1 MTARKT
7 TDIESHIREYGEW
20 RQHLHDDVAEFQEWL
35 KKEDL
40 SDIQVDQ
47 SLSRV
52 LNTLRDDKLYVAF
65 VAEFSRGKSEL
76 INAIFFGGLGRR
88 ILPSAA
94 GRTTMS
100 PTELLY
106 DRDSAPNLRLL
117 PIETRKTGTTIAEYR
132 GFADEWK
139 VIKLDPKSADRM
151 ADALQH
157 IAETKLVSQKEAQE
171 LGFHIAADEHEQGMY
186 ILDDGQVEIPR
197 WRHAIINY
205 PHPLLENGLV
215 ILDTPGL
222 NALGAEPELT
232 LNMLP
237 SAHAVLFILAADA
250 GVTKTDIDVWHDHI
264 GSKKSGSSKGRL
276 VVLNKIDGLWDELRD
291 DSVVQKEIERQI
303 KDTAKHLKIPVGN
316 IFPVSAQ
323 KGLYGKVKNDKKVLA
338 RSRLMELEDALGREL
353 VPAKRDIV
361 RNNIRGDMD
370 EITTATKTI
379 IMQRMKG
386 VYEHIGE
393 LANLNGK
400 NKDVV
405 EHMMEKVREDKEV
418 FEKSLQR
425 FQATRSIFS
434 QQTNVLYSHL
444 NLKNFD
450 KLIAQTKRDMEISMT
465 TGGLKN
471 CMKSFF
477 GQASGTMEEVAK
489 QANEIKALME
499 GVYVKF
505 QQEHGL
511 SNIKPSS
518 FSVTRYV
525 REIKRLEGKHE
536 KFVSGIS
543 MMMTEQKVVTK
554 KFYDSAVAKVRAIF
568 KMANRDADN
577 WLKNIMS
584 PMEAQVREHQIQLR
598 RRLESVKRI
607 HQASDTLQDRVK
619 ELEET
624 RKIVRGQEKVFN
636 ERTENL
642 RNQLATE
649 DDSYDTQQYELED
662 RIG

>member
-1 MTARKT
+1 MTAHT
-7 TDIESHIREYGEW
+7 ATNIEAHIKEYGEW
-20 RQHLHDDVAEFQEWL
+20 RQHLHGDVAAFQKWL
-35 KKEDL
+35 KEQDL

-47 SLSRV
+47 SLSHI
-52 LNTLRDDKLYVAF
+52 LDTLRDDKLYVAF

-94 GRTTMS
+94 GRTTMC

-106 DRDSAPNLRLL
+106 ESKTEAQLRLL

-139 VIKLDPKSADRM
+139 TVKLDAKSADRM
-151 ADALQH
+151 AKSLEH
-157 IAETKLVSQKEAQE
+157 IAETKIVSQEEAQE
-171 LGFHIAADEHEQGMY
+171 LGFHVASDEHEQGMH
-186 ILDDGQVEIPR
+186 IADDGKVEVPM

-237 SAHAVLFILAADA
+237 GAHAVLFILAADA
-250 GVTKTDIDVWHDHI
+250 GVTKSDIDVWHDHI
-264 GSKKSGSSKGRL
+264 GSEKSGSSKGRL

-291 DSVVQKEIERQI
+291 DKEVQKEIDRQI
-303 KDTAKHLKIPVGN
+303 KDTAKHLKIPLGN

-323 KGLYGKVKNDKKVLA
+323 KGLYGKIKGDKKVLD
-338 RSRLMELEDALGREL
+338 RSRLLELEDALGKEV

-361 RNNIRGDMD
+361 RNNIREDMD
-370 EITTATKTI
+370 EIIKSARTT
-379 IMQRMKG
+379 IMQRLKG
-386 VYEHIGE
+386 VYEHISE
-393 LANLNGK
+393 LASLNGK
-400 NKDVV
+400 NKDVI
-405 EHMMEKVREDKEV
+405 EHMMEKVRGDKEV

-434 QQTNVLYSHL
+434 QQTNVLYAQL
-444 NLKNFD
+444 NIKNLD

-465 TGGLKN
+465 TGGLRT
-471 CMKSFF
+471 CMKNFF
-477 GQASGTMEEVAK
+477 DQASGTMEEVAK
-489 QANEIKALME
+489 QANEIKLLME
-499 GVYVKF
+499 GVYAKF

-525 REIKRLEGKHE
+525 REIKRLEKKHE
-536 KFVSGIS
+536 QFMSGIS
-543 MMMTEQKVVTK
+543 LMMTEQKVVSQ
-554 KFYDSAVAKVRAIF
+554 KFYDSAVAKVRAIY

-584 PMEAQVREHQIQLR
+584 PMESQVREHQIQLR
-598 RRLESVKRI
+598 RRLESIKRI

-624 RKIVRGQEKVFN
+624 RKIVREQEKVFN
-636 ERTENL
+636 DRAEKL
-642 RNQLATE
+642 LVQLKAE
-649 DDSYDTQQYELED
+649 DKSIDTRQFQLED

>member
-1 MTARKT
+1 MTSSKT
-7 TDIESHIREYGEW
+7 ANIESHIREYGQW
-20 RQHLHDDVAEFQEWL
+20 RQHLHDDVAEFQDWL
-35 KKEDL
+35 KQQDL
-40 SDIQVDQ
+40 SDIHVDQ
-47 SLSRV
+47 SLTDV

-76 INAIFFGGLGRR
+76 INAIFFAGLGRR

-106 DRDSAPNLRLL
+106 DRSTVPCLRLL

-132 GFADEWK
+132 GFEDEWT
-139 VIKLDPKSADRM
+139 VIKLDPKSAESM

-157 IAETKLVSQKEAQE
+157 IAETKVVSQKEAQE
-171 LGFHIAADEHEQGMY
+171 LGFHITVDEHEEGMH
-186 ILDDGQVEIPR
+186 ILDEGGVEVPR

-205 PHPLLENGLV
+205 PHPMLENGLV

-237 SAHAVLFILAADA
+237 GAHAILFILAADA
-250 GVTKTDIDVWHDHI
+250 GVTKSDINVWHDHI

-291 DSVVQKEIERQI
+291 ESDVQNEIDRQI

-353 VPAKRDIV
+353 IPAKRDIV
-361 RNNIRGDMD
+361 RSNIRDGMD
-370 EITTATKTI
+370 DIVTATRTI
-379 IMQRMKG
+379 ITQRLKG

-393 LANLNGK
+393 LTSLNGK
-400 NKDVV
+400 NKDVI
-405 EHMMEKVREDKEV
+405 EHMMEKVRTNKEV

-434 QQTNVLYSHL
+434 QQTNVLYSQL
-444 NLKNFD
+444 NIKNLD

-471 CMKSFF
+471 CMKNFF
-477 GQASGTMEEVAK
+477 AQTRGTMEEVAL
-489 QANEIKALME
+489 QANEIKELME

-511 SNIKPSS
+511 SNIRPSS
-518 FSVTRYV
+518 FSVMRYV
-525 REIKRLEGKHE
+525 REIKRLEAKHE
-536 KFVSGIS
+536 QFMSGIS
-543 MMMTEQKVVTK
+543 MIMMEQKVLTR

-584 PMEAQVREHQIQLR
+584 PMESQVREHQIQLR
-598 RRLESVKRI
+598 RRLESIKRI
-607 HQASDTLQDRVK
+607 HQASDTLGERVK

-624 RKIVRGQEKVFN
+624 RKMVSEQEKIFN
-636 ERTENL
+636 KHSGHL
-642 RNQLATE
+642 LKQLIAE
-649 DDSYDTQQYELED
+649 DDSFDTMQYEMED
-662 RIG
+662 RSG

>member
-1 MTARKT
+1 MTAHT
-7 TDIESHIREYGEW
+7 ATNIEAHIKEYGEW
-20 RQHLHDDVAEFQEWL
+20 RQHLHGDVAAFQKWL
-35 KKEDL
+35 KEQDL

-47 SLSRV
+47 SLSHI
-52 LNTLRDDKLYVAF
+52 LDTLRDDKLYVAF

-94 GRTTMS
+94 GRTTMC

-106 DRDSAPNLRLL
+106 ESKTEAQLRLL

-139 VIKLDPKSADRM
+139 TVKLDAKSADRM
-151 ADALQH
+151 AKALQH
-157 IAETKLVSQKEAQE
+157 IAETKIVSQEEAQE
-171 LGFHIAADEHEQGMY
+171 LGFHVASDEHEQGMH
-186 ILDDGQVEIPR
+186 IADDGKVEVPM

-237 SAHAVLFILAADA
+237 GAHAVLFILAADA
-250 GVTKTDIDVWHDHI
+250 GVTKSDIDVWHDHI
-264 GSKKSGSSKGRL
+264 GSEKSGSSKGRL

-291 DSVVQKEIERQI
+291 DKEVQKEIDRQI
-303 KDTAKHLKIPVGN
+303 KDTAKHLKIPLGN

-323 KGLYGKVKNDKKVLA
+323 KGLYGKVKGDKKVLD
-338 RSRLMELEDALGREL
+338 RSRLLELEDALGKEV

-361 RNNIRGDMD
+361 RNNIREDMD
-370 EITTATKTI
+370 EIIKSARTT
-379 IMQRMKG
+379 IMQRLKG
-386 VYEHIGE
+386 VYEHISE
-393 LANLNGK
+393 LASLNGK
-400 NKDVV
+400 NKDVI
-405 EHMMEKVREDKEV
+405 EHMMDKVRGDKEV

-434 QQTNVLYSHL
+434 QQTNVLYAQL
-444 NLKNFD
+444 NIKNLD

-465 TGGLKN
+465 TGGLRT
-471 CMKSFF
+471 CMKNFF

-489 QANEIKALME
+489 QANEIKLLME
-499 GVYVKF
+499 GVYAKF

-525 REIKRLEGKHE
+525 REIKRLEKKHE
-536 KFVSGIS
+536 QFMSGIS
-543 MMMTEQKVVTK
+543 LMMTEQKVVSQ
-554 KFYDSAVAKVRAIF
+554 KFYDSAVAKVRAIY

-584 PMEAQVREHQIQLR
+584 PMESQVREHQIQLR
-598 RRLESVKRI
+598 RRLESIKRI

-624 RKIVRGQEKVFN
+624 RKIVREQEKVFN
-636 ERTENL
+636 DRAEKL
-642 RNQLATE
+642 MVQLKAE
-649 DDSYDTQQYELED
+649 DKSIDTRQFQLED

>member
-1 MTARKT
+1 MTARKSAN
-7 TDIESHIREYGEW
+7 IESHIREYGEW
-20 RQHLHDDVAEFQEWL
+20 RQQLHDDVAEFQDWL
-35 KKEDL
+35 KQQDL
-40 SDIQVDQ
+40 SDIHVDQ
-47 SLSRV
+47 SLTEV

-76 INAIFFGGLGRR
+76 INAIFFAGLGRR

-106 DRDSAPNLRLL
+106 NRDTVPCLRLL

-132 GFADEWK
+132 SFEDEWT
-139 VIKLDPKSADRM
+139 VIKLDPKSAESM
-151 ADALQH
+151 ANALQH
-157 IAETKLVSQKEAQE
+157 IAETKIVSQKEAQE
-171 LGFHIAADEHEQGMY
+171 LGFHITADEHEQGMH
-186 ILDDGQVEIPR
+186 ILDEGGVEVPR

-205 PHPLLENGLV
+205 PHPMLENGLV

-222 NALGAEPELT
+222 NALGTEPELT

-237 SAHAVLFILAADA
+237 GAHAILFILAADA
-250 GVTKTDIDVWHDHI
+250 GVTKSDIDVWHDHI
-264 GSKKSGSSKGRL
+264 GSKKSGSSRGRL

-291 DSVVQKEIERQI
+291 ESDVQNEIDRQI

-361 RNNIRGDMD
+361 RSNIRDGMD
-370 EITTATKTI
+370 DIVTATRTI
-379 IMQRMKG
+379 IKQRLKG

-393 LANLNGK
+393 LTSLNGK
-400 NKDVV
+400 NKDVI
-405 EHMMEKVREDKEV
+405 EHMMEKVRANKEV

-434 QQTNVLYSHL
+434 QQTNVLYSQL
-444 NLKNFD
+444 NIKNLD
-450 KLIAQTKRDMEISMT
+450 KLIAKTKRDMEISMT

-471 CMKSFF
+471 CMKNFF
-477 GQASGTMEEVAK
+477 AQTRNTMEEVAM
-489 QANEIKALME
+489 QANEIKELME

-518 FSVTRYV
+518 FSVMRYV
-525 REIKRLEGKHE
+525 REIKRLEAKHE
-536 KFVSGIS
+536 QFMSGIS
-543 MMMTEQKVVTK
+543 MIMTEQKVLTR

-584 PMEAQVREHQIQLR
+584 PMESQVREHQIQLR
-598 RRLESVKRI
+598 RRLESIKRI
-607 HQASDTLQDRVK
+607 HQASDTLSERVK
-619 ELEET
+619 ELEDT
-624 RKIVRGQEKVFN
+624 RKMVSEQEKAFDK
-636 ERTENL
+636 RTGKL
-642 RNQLATE
+642 LKLLVAE
-649 DDSYDTQQYELED
+649 DTSFDTMQYELED
-662 RIG
+662 RSG